1 MLVLFWTKTPKL
13 YDILSTKFSN
23 AYVSDAQTN
32 FCMLTPF
39 FLAKQELAKKIFFHL
54 KARIAMLKYY
64 LSFPIESSCRLWSP
78 NHDHHTSTDVKCPLR
93 ASLSSTI
100 LPPPREITCQDIGRD
115 IATLCDPTNLF
126 SWLLDKGATV
136 VKSAEFHE
144 SFASKKNKAKSS
156 AFTTCFKLI
165 HLAPSTIWYLRN
177 HL

>member
-1 MLVLFWTKTPKL
+1 
-13 YDILSTKFSN
+13 
-23 AYVSDAQTN
+23 
-32 FCMLTPF
+32 
-39 FLAKQELAKKIFFHL
+39 
-54 KARIAMLKYY
+54 MLKYY

-165 HLAPSTIWYLRN
+165 HLVSFYYKCPYIWQRWHSVRMSYFCQKSNFFCAEQKLKSPN
-177 HL
+177 EFALKTGIE